1 MFLIYSW
8 EEIIV
13 LNKFFFSMLKTKKHK
28 MPRANYKLFINKGN
42 ILLSV
47 LLPSRL

>member
-8 EEIIV
+8 EEIIA
-13 LNKFFFSMLKTKKHK
+13 LNKFFFSKLKTKKHK
-28 MPRANYKLFINKGN
+28 MPQVNYKLFINKGN

-47 LLPSRL
+47 FLPHRL